1 MREWEQII
9 PEEERKIY
17 EKAGYKGK
25 DSFGRN
31 PALLVI
37 DAQNYMVG
45 ERGSGRGEWPYSCG
59 EAGWHT
65 PGVYADSRA
74 GGVTVAAG
82 AGCGCG
88 GGAYIPGA
96 VDGER

>member
-37 DAQNYMVG
+37 DVITGFTGTKPWSAKPAPA
-45 ERGSGRGEWPYSCG
+45 RSS
-59 EAGWHT
+59 AL
-65 PGVYADSRA
+65 
-74 GGVTVAAG
+74 
-82 AGCGCG
+82 
-88 GGAYIPGA
+88 I
-96 VDGER
+96 

>member
-37 DAQNYMVG
+37 DVIPVLPAPNRCTSWMP
-45 ERGSGRGEWPYSCG
+45 SMSFP
-59 EAGWHT
+59 
-65 PGVYADSRA
+65 P
-74 GGVTVAAG
+74 AA
-82 AGCGCG
+82 AK
-88 GGAYIPGA
+88 
-96 VDGER
+96 